1 MTTSN
6 LTVDIERES
15 NTAVVR
21 LTGKLVAGVND
32 FLYTEIHRLI
42 PECKRIVLDMT
53 ELTYMDSMG
62 LGTVIRLYVTAKSA
76 GCNLELIH
84 IGKRIKELLG
94 MTNLLQVFTICG
106 EHSVRLP

>member
-15 NTAVVR
+15 NTAIVR

-32 FLYTEIHRLI
+32 LLYTEIYQLM

-53 ELTYMDSMG
+53 ALTYMDSMG
-62 LGTVIRLYVTAKSA
+62 LGTIIRLYVSAKSA

-84 IGKRIKELLG
+84 IGKRIRELLG